1 MSATTGDLRLT
12 EPIKGPSALG
22 TDRTRFLRLTW
33 TLAVTTFKLRF
44 YGSALGYLWQLMRP
58 LMLFAV
64 LYAVFSQIV
73 VVPDEI
79 KYFPAALLLG
89 IVIFMFFSEA
99 TSGSLTSLLLRENL
113 VRKIDFPRLAVPLA
127 VIMTALFNFAL
138 ALIPAFGFL
147 FAAGGG
153 IRATWIQLPFL
164 VLGLVILATGVG
176 MILAPLFVR
185 YRDVNP
191 IWEVALQLMF
201 YASPIIY
208 PIQLLAERNE
218 TLAQAILY
226 NPLAALIQQARYALV
241 DPSHPSAAE
250 AIGGGARLLVPI
262 GITVVLFAVGYW
274 LFNREAPRIAEQL

>member
-1 MSATTGDLRLT
+1 MSATAVGR
-12 EPIKGPSALG
+12 EVRGPTALG
-22 TDRTRFLRLTW
+22 SDRRRFANLVFA
-33 TLAVTTFKLRF
+33 LAVTDFKLRF
-44 YGSALGYLWQLMRP
+44 FGSVLGYLWQLMRP
-58 LMLFAV
+58 LLLFAV

-79 KYFPAALLLG
+79 RYFPAALLLG

-127 VIMTALFNFAL
+127 VIMTALFNFVL

-147 FAAGGG
+147 FAAGGSV
-153 IRATWIQLPFL
+153 RASWLQLPLL
-164 VLGLVILATGVG
+164 VLGLVVLATGVG

-191 IWEVALQLMF
+191 IWEIVLQLSF

-208 PIQLLAERNE
+208 PIQLLADRNE
-218 TLAQAILY
+218 TLAKLILF
-226 NPLAALIQQARYALV
+226 NPLAALIQQARHALI
-241 DPSHPSAAE
+241 DPSHPSAAA
-250 AIGGGARLLVPI
+250 AIGGGERLLVPVA
-262 GITVVLFAVGYW
+262 ITLALFAWGYW
-274 LFNREAPRIAEQL
+274 LFDREAPRIAEQL